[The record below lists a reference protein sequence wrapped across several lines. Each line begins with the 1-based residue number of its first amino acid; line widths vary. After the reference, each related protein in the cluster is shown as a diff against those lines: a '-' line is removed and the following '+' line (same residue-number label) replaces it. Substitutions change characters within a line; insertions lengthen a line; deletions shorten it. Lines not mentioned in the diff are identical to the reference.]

1 MLLITIRSLLPAAF
15 VPMVPSGH
23 RIGTPAIL
31 FQPIEESKAAVWR
44 AQFGGGQQAAQAQS
58 ATPTAAPA
66 PAAQA
71 KAAKKK

>member
-1 MLLITIRSLLPAAF
+1 
-15 VPMVPSGH
+15 MVPSGH

-44 AQFGGGQQAAQAQS
+44 AQFGGGQQAATQAQPAAP
-58 ATPTAAPA
+58 ATAPA
-66 PAAQA
+66 PAAQG